1 MRIRATTATM
11 LAAGV
16 LVTGCSSSSD
26 TKPDAKPS
34 TAAPTTAPVDA
45 PSTTPTAAVSD
56 DKTAVTAAAQA
67 YTKAYFTPDADGVYA
82 LLSARCQR
90 TTSVS
95 QLTDILVA
103 SAVAYGKPTVKSTEV
118 NQLSG
123 DMARVTVHYVTPP
136 MPETPQPWTREQGQ
150 WRFDGCA

>member
-1 MRIRATTATM
+1 MRIRTITVTV

-34 TAAPTTAPVDA
+34 ATAPADA

-56 DKTAVTAAAQA
+56 DKAAVTAEAQA

-103 SAVAYGKPTVKSTEV
+103 SAVAYGTPTVKSTEV
-118 NQLSG
+118 NRVSG
-123 DMARVTVHYVTPP
+123 DTARVTVHYVKPP
-136 MPETPQPWTREQGQ
+136 MPETPQPWIREHGA
-150 WRFDGCA
+150 WKFDGCA